1 MMKKDFVCLFLIL
14 LSGILIN
21 FQLFTGNI
29 PFDFDNLAFY
39 HPLFSLAQLRPLVL
53 WDNFQFSGFPVFA
66 EPQFAMFYPLR
77 WLFNFVNIFPAMPLF
92 YILHYVLGLGFMYLF
107 LRSLNLGRIAATGG
121 TFCFIHGSY
130 LQAKLMMS
138 GTLFYS
144 MVWIPLFFLFA
155 FRAINK
161 PSFRNAV
168 YAGWILGIIA
178 LIGSPHHLFYPVLAV
193 FIYILFSIKRNKY
206 EVQSTKYKISSFF
219 LLLLIVVI
227 GIGIGAIQ
235 LIPGQELFIRSI
247 RANLPFDQVVETPL
261 KTHWI
266 LGSFLGGTQTP
277 EFLDASAY
285 FGVAGLILILFA
297 FFKPGNNKL
306 YLWFWLTIAILAIL
320 IARGQYTPFY
330 HIFYQLPFLKSL
342 SFPCRSLILLAF
354 SGAVLTAYGIETAI
368 QRKKVIRISEYQDE
382 GNQKIRIPEKMQQP
396 DIQICRYP
404 LPDNLI
410 TRYSLLIVYFLL
422 LTSLAFLM
430 FFYFRFGNILIQTL
444 LYTKW
449 ADPLLYRWTNL
460 ALFTFL
466 TAVVLLLYW
475 KNKLGLRTF
484 QILILAILF
493 ADLFQFTP
501 RIHKRFIN
509 GKEYLALPQSAEF
522 LQEVS
527 AQSGQSAGKDP
538 VRFIGFHGSRL
549 YAIDQNDNRFRAYLA
564 PKLADLYRLQD
575 AQGYDPLMLQKYV
588 TLMDKFAGRS
598 QTEDP
603 QRMATVA
610 TCESRFLNLLNIGY
624 IVGEVNE
631 VSIHRSPLIIP
642 TGVKTTLTVSI
653 DTSCVEL
660 GMISLLDQHLQTP
673 QGTQIGT
680 ITVTGSKG
688 EQEILPIRAGIE
700 TADWRTETTPGA
712 HFMPREPAMSWI
724 GNLAGKEFRLHNFYI
739 RFKFAK
745 PFIPKTINV
754 THAQLPGV
762 LVIQH
767 LTLIKQ
773 NDENHFK
780 KLADFGDVRIYQNK
794 TVYPR
799 AFLVHQVEII
809 PDETKLLAKLAVQ
822 TTDLRDTAYLK
833 EPIPLALIAH
843 NSNFAPDSVNITK
856 YLPNRIE
863 LETASDHNSFLVL
876 SEIAYPGWRA
886 FIDGNQAKIYTTDYI
901 LRGLYLEPGKHSII
915 FKFQPLSL
923 YLGAGITLL
932 TLLGSLLGIIISKPA
947 GKVIFPHP

>member
-1 MMKKDFVCLFLIL
+1 MKKDLVCLFLIL
-14 LSGILIN
+14 LSGILVN

-77 WLFNFVNIFPAMPLF
+77 WIFNFVNIFPAMPLF
-92 YILHYVLGLGFMYLF
+92 YILHYILGLGFMYLF

-130 LQAKLMMS
+130 LQAKLIMS

-155 FRAINK
+155 IRAINK
-161 PSFRNAV
+161 RSYRDAV
-168 YAGWILGIIA
+168 YAGLVLGIIG
-178 LIGSPHHLFYPVLAV
+178 LIGSPHHLFYPVLAI
-193 FIYILFSIKRNKY
+193 FIYCLITAIFKNRFQRLSLINILFLFI
-206 EVQSTKYKISSFF
+206 
-219 LLLLIVVI
+219 LIVII
-227 GIGIGAIQ
+227 GVGIAAIQ
-235 LIPGQELFIRSI
+235 FIPGQELFIRSI
-247 RANLPFDQVVETPL
+247 RANLTFDQIVETPL

-297 FFKPGNNKL
+297 FLRPGNNPSTTLRINKR

-354 SGAVLTAYGIETAI
+354 AGAVLTAYGIETAI
-368 QRKKVIRISEYQDE
+368 KKKSEVRS
-382 GNQKIRIPEKMQQP
+382 QKSEKRF
-396 DIQICRYP
+396 I
-404 LPDNLI
+404 LI
-410 TRYSLLIVYFLL
+410 FCFLL

-430 FFYFRFGNILIQTL
+430 FFYIRFGNILIQTV

-449 ADPLLYRWTNL
+449 ADPLLYRYANL
-460 ALFTFL
+460 CFFTLL
-466 TAVVLLLYW
+466 TALLLILYW

-484 QILILAILF
+484 QILILAIIF

-509 GKEYLALPQSAEF
+509 AKEYLTPPQSVAF
-522 LQEVS
+522 LQAVS
-527 AQSGQSAGKDP
+527 AQSAGKDP

-549 YAIDQNDNRFRAYLA
+549 YSIDQNDNRFRAYLA

-588 TLMDKFAGRS
+588 DLMENLAGRS
-598 QTEDP
+598 ETEDR

-610 TCESRFLNLLNIGY
+610 ECNPRFLNLLNIGY
-624 IVGEVNE
+624 IAGEVNE
-631 VSIHRSPLIIP
+631 VSIHRSPLILAFGRE
-642 TGVKTTLTVSI
+642 TSLTVSI
-653 DTSCVEL
+653 DTPCVEL

-673 QGTQIGT
+673 QGTPIGL

-688 EQEILPIRAGIE
+688 EKEILPIRAGIE

-712 HFMPREPAMSWI
+712 HLMPREPAMSWI
-724 GNLAGKEFRLHNFYI
+724 GNLTGEEFRLHNFYI

-754 THAQLPGV
+754 NHLQLPGV

-773 NDENHFK
+773 NDENQFK
-780 KLADFGDVRIYQNK
+780 KLADFGDVRIYRNK

-799 AFLVHQVEII
+799 AFLVHQVEVI
-809 PDETKLLAKLAVQ
+809 PDETKLLAKLAEK
-822 TTDLRDTAYLK
+822 TTDLGDTAYLTQ
-833 EPIPLALIAH
+833 PIPLGLTAH
-843 NSNFAPDSVNITK
+843 NPSFAPDSVNITK

-886 FIDGNQAKIYTTDYI
+886 FVNGKQAKIYTTDYI
-901 LRGLYLEPGKHSII
+901 LRGLYLTSGKHSII

-923 YLGAGITLL
+923 YLGAGITFL
-932 TLLGSLLGIIISKPA
+932 TLLGSLLGIIISKKR
-947 GKVIFPHP
+947 G